1 MTNPDW
7 YRTSFRRNL
16 VDMHIEDWN
25 PEFLS
30 QFDPDKYY
38 ENLVRAHVKSPM
50 IYLQSHVGHCNWD
63 TKSGHQHQSFKDCT
77 KKMQRLFD
85 LCHQGGMD
93 VVAYYW
99 PMLPE
104 QPRLPRFRL
113 EATG

>member
-63 TKSGHQHQSFKDCT
+63 TKSGHRHQSFTDCT

-85 LCHQGGMD
+85 LCH
-93 VVAYYW
+93 
-99 PMLPE
+99 
-104 QPRLPRFRL
+104 R
-113 EATG
+113 

>member
-63 TKSGHQHQSFKDCT
+63 T
-77 KKMQRLFD
+77 
-85 LCHQGGMD
+85 
-93 VVAYYW
+93 
-99 PMLPE
+99 
-104 QPRLPRFRL
+104 
-113 EATG
+113 